1 MELLEQLAEAAL
13 QRDNFLLRGL
23 TQDIIRAHLNW
34 KLIPRPD
41 TGDPRLLA
49 LSAALAELLSARQNQ
64 TPPAWTKDIGA
75 LQEPFFLVKSAETMK
90 RLRTLCETQAP
101 EPMRK
106 RHLYAPPNFLEF
118 A

>member
-13 QRDNFLLRGL
+13 QRDNFLLRSL
-23 TQDIIRAHLNW
+23 VQDSTRAHLDWN
-34 KLIPRPD
+34 LIPRPE

-49 LSAALAELLSARQNQ
+49 LSASLAELLAARQNQ

-75 LQEPFFLVKSAETMK
+75 LQELFFLVKSAESMK
-90 RLRTLCETQAP
+90 RLRLLCETQSP

-106 RHLYAPPNFLEF
+106 HHLYAPPNFLEF